1 MEIPEISMKWY
12 WQRTLNEKLF
22 LSNSQIDTY
31 TSCNRKWFLDK
42 QMRLRPNW
50 KGSALLFGGSLDAAV
65 EHILLKKKD
74 QLKMYS

>member
-1 MEIPEISMKWY
+1 MK
-12 WQRTLNEKLF
+12 KLF

-65 EHILLKKKD
+65 EHILLKKGRISSRCI
-74 QLKMYS
+74 LRRAS